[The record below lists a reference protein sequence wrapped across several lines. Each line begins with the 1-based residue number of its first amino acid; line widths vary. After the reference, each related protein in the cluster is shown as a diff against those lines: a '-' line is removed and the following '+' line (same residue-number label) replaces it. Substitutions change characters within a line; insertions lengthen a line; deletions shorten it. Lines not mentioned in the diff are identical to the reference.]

1 MNHLTFKEHLFLT
14 EARQPGVTYTEKQA
28 KGALDR
34 VTAKLAGSSAANMT
48 KLAKRYARLE
58 ASMAA
63 MKEKHSELNARLKED
78 VADLFNAEDVVLTRV
93 VETAQ
98 FTLTMAKEIQKT
110 EGSKEKDYDSIIA
123 ALSALIS
130 GELQPRVEHI
140 IEKYTKTIPP
150 KPPIKKLSVSKEI
163 TEGMLDTI
171 KRTAAS
177 FLKAI
182 KSWATRYDQKLTKLH
197 KELNNLRER
206 DDSDFL

>member
-1 MNHLTFKEHLFLT
+1 MKHLTFKEHLFLT
-14 EARQPGVTYTEKQA
+14 EARSPDAKYTEKQA
-28 KGALDR
+28 KGVLDR
-34 VTAKLAGSSAANMT
+34 VTATLKGSDAANMT

-63 MKEKHSELNARLKED
+63 MKEKHAELNARLKED

-110 EGSKEKDYDSIIA
+110 EGSKEVDYASIIA

-130 GELQPRVEHI
+130 EELQPRVEQI

-163 TEGMLDTI
+163 TNEGLLDTI
-171 KRTAAS
+171 KRMAAS
-177 FLKAI
+177 FLKSI
-182 KSWATRYDQKLTKLH
+182 KSWASRFDSKLLKL
-197 KELNNLRER
+197 KQQLNNLRER
-206 DDSDFL
+206 PE